1 MTARVGSKPSR
12 VTVKPVLLTAAVTLV
27 IDGAAGLI
35 TIVFVGA
42 GTGVIS
48 CPAASN
54 WVVMVIV
61 PATVPVC
68 TPMVAVELVVISWIR
83 TRYMDTPFLQAAFQV
98 VVGGVLVFAV
108 GIIIG
113 SS

>member
-1 MTARVGSKPSR
+1 M

-27 IDGAAGLI
+27 IEGAAGLI

-68 TPMVAVELVVISWIR
+68 TPMVAVELVEPALIVS
-83 TRYMDTPFLQAAFQV
+83 V
-98 VVGGVLVFAV
+98 AV
-108 GIIIG
+108 RPPVEN
-113 SS
+113 